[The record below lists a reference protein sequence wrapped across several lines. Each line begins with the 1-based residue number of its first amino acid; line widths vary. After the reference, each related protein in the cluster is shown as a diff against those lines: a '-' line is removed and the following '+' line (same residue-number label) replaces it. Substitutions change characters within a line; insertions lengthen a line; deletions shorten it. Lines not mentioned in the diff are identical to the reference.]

1 MVNIPP
7 GEASCVCLRVYLHH
21 WYAIGHVVESRLSQP
36 SFKKTISKPFF
47 WGKLLLFVLVLAGL
61 GVQVRANWE
70 KLPEL
75 SAPHPGWFAFSWVIG
90 VLAMM
95 LVPVI
100 LRNILDCHGCQVFYR
115 SSFGLYFVPLQG
127 KYIPGK
133 VWSMLWA
140 MSAFRKVGVSWP
152 TALSCLVV
160 LTLLNLIS
168 ALLVSVGL
176 GSTVLNFP
184 WYADILAFLL
194 LILLEP
200 RIFRYGINLALKL
213 PGKDPVH
220 NTLNLAKIG
229 RLLVLN
235 LLYWLLFGIGYW
247 ALAKSLFPTLGFT
260 VAYLVAAQSGAFL
273 IALLA
278 FFAPAGLG
286 VREGILAALLAPLMG
301 IGPAIVLAGGQRL
314 WQISLELP
322 CAAVGLYFLRKLPG
336 VGKGNR

>member
-1 MVNIPP
+1 M
-7 GEASCVCLRVYLHH
+7 
-21 WYAIGHVVESRLSQP
+21 
-36 SFKKTISKPFF
+36 
-47 WGKLLLFVLVLAGL
+47 LVLGGL
-61 GVQVRANWE
+61 GAQVRANWE

-75 SAPHPGWFAFSWVIG
+75 TAPHPGWFALSWGIG
-90 VLAMM
+90 VVAMM

-100 LRNILDCHGCQVFYR
+100 LRQILGCHGCQVSYR
-115 SSFGLYFVPLQG
+115 SAFGLYFVPLQG

-184 WYADILAFLL
+184 WYAEILAFLL

-213 PGKDPVH
+213 PGKEPVH

-229 RLLVLN
+229 KLMVLN

-247 ALAKSLFPTLGFT
+247 ALAKSMFPTLEFT

-286 VREGILAALLAPLMG
+286 VREGILAALLAPITG
-301 IGPAIVLAGGQRL
+301 IGPAIVLAGAQRL

-322 CAAVGLYFLRKLPG
+322 CAAVGLCFLRKLPG
-336 VGKGNR
+336 DSS